1 MQFKKLFSLS
11 AALFMTVAI
20 TACGDDSSSSASDEE
35 SSSSVPSFRSSS
47 SLSTRADI
55 DYKDTVKLGDT
66 LRIYLELFKGDSSKM
81 DESEIYLDSEATS
94 FPMYLGEFPKG
105 SRIKVLANTSHIK
118 NDQIQIKSE
127 LGEYLQA
134 TKAAPKDA
142 SRKDSVYRNAL
153 IPSYGADDDAEF
165 RDSNTFVT
173 FSDNHYYLEVS
184 GKFKDESSL
193 KLKVLVDSAYYRYTG
208 EEENISMKMT
218 DTLRGIM
225 LIDKAPDEI
234 AIAFSANEGYSV
246 NLTTEGEN
254 IILYKLTDGDEE
266 LGASKTNLDTM
277 LVPNDSVNWSIK
289 IKPERF
295 SSIWTGPFA
304 TFEAITKARELEQGE
319 YFTNP
324 DSINFP
330 GEVFLRS
337 RPKDDLGI
345 YKYNLR
351 QEQFVWIG
359 DYKQGDSIIVNHEI
373 INYSID
379 PPSTATCEILD
390 KKKKVQATISCS
402 YGGSFAIKKGM
413 PEGPYYLHYLRLNSY
428 PLAQGLKHDSLCYVL
443 QLSTTVQQPGLLKT
457 LKFYDPESDKNYKDL
472 TLFEGDTIRFSD
484 FEFSMQ
490 QHSSSNWKI
499 IGSDI
504 DWFVP
509 CTSLDFINNSSNY
522 KSSVCE
528 DNGSE
533 QEISSDYL
541 IAKKISE
548 NGETVELI
556 AQSVADPAKRDTL
569 QISIIAKAE

>member
-1 MQFKKLFSLS
+1 MQFKNFLKIS
-11 AALFMTVAI
+11 AALFLSASFM
-20 TACGDDSSSSASDEE
+20 ACGDDSSSSASDEE

-81 DESEIYLDSEATS
+81 DESEIYLDSAATS
-94 FPMYLGEFPKG
+94 MPMYLGEFPKG
-105 SRIKVLANTSHIK
+105 SRIKVFATTSNIK
-118 NDQIQIKSE
+118 DGQILIKSE
-127 LGEYLQA
+127 LGDYLQA

-153 IPSYGADDDAEF
+153 IPSFGEDTSATF

-173 FSDNHYYLEVS
+173 FSDNHYYLEVA
-184 GKFKDESSL
+184 GQFKDESNL
-193 KLKVLVDSAYYRYTG
+193 KLKVLVDSAYYKYTG
-208 EEENISMKMT
+208 EDEKVSMKMT

-225 LIDKAPDEI
+225 FIDKAPDEVS
-234 AIAFSANEGYSV
+234 IAFSANEGYSV
-246 NLTTEGEN
+246 NLTTVGEN
-254 IILYKLTDGDEE
+254 IILYKLIDGDKE
-266 LGASKTNLDTM
+266 LGSSKTNLDTM

-289 IKPERF
+289 IKPESF

-304 TFEAITKARELEQGE
+304 TFEAVTKARELEQGE
-319 YFTNP
+319 YFSNP

-330 GEVFLRS
+330 GEEFLRT

-359 DYKQGDSIIVNHEI
+359 DYKKGDSLIVKHRI
-373 INYSID
+373 QNYSEESFENVLI
-379 PPSTATCEILD
+379 EILD
-390 KKKKVQATISCS
+390 KNKKPRDTISPI
-402 YGGSFAIKKGM
+402 YGGNFKIGSKW

-428 PLAQGLKHDSLCYVL
+428 PLAGVVDSLRYVL
-443 QLSTTVQQPGLLKT
+443 QLSTMVQQPGLLKT
-457 LKFYDPESDKNYKDL
+457 MQFYDSEKDKTISEQIY
-472 TLFEGDTIRFSD
+472 TVGDTIKLKNFTLQMEQR
-484 FEFSMQ
+484 
-490 QHSSSNWKI
+490 SSSSWKI

-509 CTSLDFINNSSNY
+509 CASLNFLNNSTNSY
-522 KSSVCE
+522 SCDDDE
-528 DNGSE
+528 DE
-533 QEISSDYL
+533 QEISSDNL

-548 NGETVELI
+548 NSDKIELI
-556 AQSVADPAKRDTL
+556 AQSVADPSMRDTL
-569 QISIIAKAE
+569 MISIIAKAD

>member
-1 MQFKKLFSLS
+1 MQFKNFLKIS
-11 AALFMTVAI
+11 AALFLSASFM
-20 TACGDDSSSSASDEE
+20 ACGDDSSSSASDEE

-81 DESEIYLDSEATS
+81 DESEIYLDSAATS
-94 FPMYLGEFPKG
+94 MPMYLGEFPKG
-105 SRIKVLANTSHIK
+105 SRIKVFATTSNIK
-118 NDQIQIKSE
+118 DGQILIKSE
-127 LGEYLQA
+127 LGDYLQA

-153 IPSYGADDDAEF
+153 IPSFGEDTSATF

-173 FSDNHYYLEVS
+173 FSDNHYYLEVA
-184 GKFKDESSL
+184 GQFKDESNL
-193 KLKVLVDSAYYRYTG
+193 KLKVLVDSAYYKYTG
-208 EEENISMKMT
+208 EDEKVSMKMT

-225 LIDKAPDEI
+225 FIDKAPDEVS
-234 AIAFSANEGYSV
+234 IAFSANEGYSV
-246 NLTTEGEN
+246 NLTTVGEN
-254 IILYKLTDGDEE
+254 IILYKLIDGDKE
-266 LGASKTNLDTM
+266 LGSSKTNLDTM

-289 IKPERF
+289 IKPESF

-304 TFEAITKARELEQGE
+304 TFEAVTKARELEQGE
-319 YFTNP
+319 YFSNP

-330 GEVFLRS
+330 GEEFLRT

-359 DYKQGDSIIVNHEI
+359 DYKKGDSLIVKHRI
-373 INYSID
+373 QNYSEESFENVLI
-379 PPSTATCEILD
+379 EILD
-390 KKKKVQATISCS
+390 KNKKPRDTISPI
-402 YGGSFAIKKGM
+402 YGGNFKIGSKW

-428 PLAQGLKHDSLCYVL
+428 PLAGVVDSLRYVL
-443 QLSTTVQQPGLLKT
+443 QLSTMVQQPGLLKT
-457 LKFYDPESDKNYKDL
+457 MQFYDSEKDKTISEQIY
-472 TLFEGDTIRFSD
+472 TVGDTIKLKNFTLQMEQR
-484 FEFSMQ
+484 
-490 QHSSSNWKI
+490 SSSSWKI

-509 CTSLDFINNSSNY
+509 CASLNFLNNSTNSY
-522 KSSVCE
+522 SCE
-528 DNGSE
+528 DNDKE
-533 QEISSDYL
+533 QEISSDNL

-548 NGETVELI
+548 NSDKIELI
-556 AQSVADPAKRDTL
+556 AQSVADPSMRDTL
-569 QISIIAKAE
+569 MISIIAKAD